1 MGTKEDQ
8 IEELFKRIEE
18 LEKENSRLHETVA
31 FLTHKLYGSRSEKTS
46 SLQIEGQ
53 MSLFDEIEVCE
64 DQTVEEPKLKDIEG
78 YRRKKAKGHKEQLL
92 KNLPH
97 HKKLCTL
104 TEQERFCETCGAPLY
119 SVGEEFVRTEVEYIP
134 AQVRVIDY

>member
-64 DQTVEEPKLKDIEG
+64 DQNVEKPKLKDIEG

-97 HKKLCTL
+97 HK
-104 TEQERFCETCGAPLY
+104 
-119 SVGEEFVRTEVEYIP
+119 
-134 AQVRVIDY
+134 

>member
-1 MGTKEDQ
+1 MANERRTGPHDNRPGVSVAHGRISDRSAESSTKDNHKKSIIKCLKSLILLDFLALFWKYFMGTKEDQ

-53 MSLFDEIEVCE
+53 MSLFDEIS
-64 DQTVEEPKLKDIEG
+64 
-78 YRRKKAKGHKEQLL
+78 
-92 KNLPH
+92 
-97 HKKLCTL
+97 
-104 TEQERFCETCGAPLY
+104 
-119 SVGEEFVRTEVEYIP
+119 SVF
-134 AQVRVIDY
+134 